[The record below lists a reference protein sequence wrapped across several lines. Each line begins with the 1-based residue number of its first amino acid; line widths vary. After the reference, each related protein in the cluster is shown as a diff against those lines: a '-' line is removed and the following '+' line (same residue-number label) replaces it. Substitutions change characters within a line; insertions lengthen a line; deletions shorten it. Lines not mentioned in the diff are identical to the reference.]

1 MSDGI
6 TDMTRENPSEEAES
20 KLHADLKIIVKHD
33 GETINLTKKNFIEV
47 IKNALIEYVN
57 EETLDD
63 EFPVNVS
70 IYMRSY
76 EYSDNLEAIRIKIAE
91 RLNGCDAETL
101 YQMLE
106 AMNK

>member
-1 MSDGI
+1 MSEATVETG
-6 TDMTRENPSEEAES
+6 EEAES
-20 KLHADLKIIVKHD
+20 KLHADMKIIVTHV
-33 GETINLTKKNFIEV
+33 GETINITKKNFIEV
-47 IKNALIEYVN
+47 IKNAIKEYVN

-76 EYSDNLEAIRIKIAE
+76 EYSDNLEAIRIKISE
-91 RLNGCDAETL
+91 RLNNCDAETL